1 MNMTVA
7 DLQGELARTRS
18 LTPPMSLMAEFYT
31 SEDWLAQE
39 RQRIFR
45 KEWICVGRGSEF
57 SAVGAYRTFDIDG
70 TRVIVVKR
78 RDGQLGAMVA
88 VCLHR
93 MAEVAQGSGCAKGF
107 VCPYHGWTYDLDGR
121 LIAAPRMTLDFVRS
135 GRALTQIG
143 IQEWNGFVYVNLD
156 AAAAPLTNRLQS
168 LAALLAPYH
177 MERMQVLTRQ
187 RHTWRTNWKVLVENF
202 LEIYHINVTHPDTL
216 APFAPPEG
224 ARVLPTTDAF
234 QFYEHRM
241 PDSYRP
247 VPLDP
252 RIGIPNAD
260 LDEEQKQVAYI
271 GCIFPSHLFSVTWD
285 SVFWLS
291 LQPRTVQEVEI
302 DVGLAGPFDIP
313 SGSAAD
319 PDHPNLYWI
328 RLIDAI
334 NAEDRTRVE
343 SVQRG
348 AQSGFA
354 KPSLLHAYEAT
365 ITGFVSYLLDK
376 MVNS

>member
-1 MNMTVA
+1 
-7 DLQGELARTRS
+7 
-18 LTPPMSLMAEFYT
+18 
-31 SEDWLAQE
+31 
-39 RQRIFR
+39 
-45 KEWICVGRGSEF
+45 
-57 SAVGAYRTFDIDG
+57 
-70 TRVIVVKR
+70 
-78 RDGQLGAMVA
+78 
-88 VCLHR
+88 
-93 MAEVAQGSGCAKGF
+93 
-107 VCPYHGWTYDLDGR
+107 
-121 LIAAPRMTLDFVRS
+121 
-135 GRALTQIG
+135 
-143 IQEWNGFVYVNLD
+143 
-156 AAAAPLTNRLQS
+156 
-168 LAALLAPYH
+168 
-177 MERMQVLTRQ
+177 MERMRVLTRQ
-187 RHTWRTNWKVLVENF
+187 RHKWRTNWKVLVENF

-224 ARVLPTTDAF
+224 ARILPTSGAF

-241 PDSYRP
+241 PDSYTP

-285 SVFWLS
+285 SAFWLS
-291 LQPRTVQEVEI
+291 LQPRGVHEVEI

-313 SGSAAD
+313 CGTAAD
-319 PDHPNLYWI
+319 ADHPNLYWM

-348 AQSGFA
+348 AQSGFG
-354 KPSLLHAYEAT
+354 KPSLLHAHEAT

>member
-107 VCPYHGWTYDLDGR
+107 VCPYHGWTYNLEGR
-121 LIAAPRMTLDFVRS
+121 LIAAPRMTLDFERS
-135 GRALTQIG
+135 GRALAQIG

-156 AAAAPLTNRLQS
+156 ATAAPLTNGLQS
-168 LAALLAPYH
+168 LDTLLAPYH

-187 RHTWRTNWKVLVENF
+187 RHKWRTNWKVLVENF
-202 LEIYHINVTHPDTL
+202 LEIYHINVTHPETL

-224 ARVLPTTDAF
+224 ARVLPTSGAF

-241 PDSYRP
+241 PDSYKP

-252 RIGIPNAD
+252 HIGIPNAD

-285 SVFWLS
+285 SAFWLS
-291 LQPRTVQEVEI
+291 LQPHGVHEVEI

-313 SGSAAD
+313 CGTAAD
-319 PDHPNLYWI
+319 ADHPNLYWM

-348 AQSGFA
+348 AQSGFG
-354 KPSLLHAYEAT
+354 KPSLLHADEAT